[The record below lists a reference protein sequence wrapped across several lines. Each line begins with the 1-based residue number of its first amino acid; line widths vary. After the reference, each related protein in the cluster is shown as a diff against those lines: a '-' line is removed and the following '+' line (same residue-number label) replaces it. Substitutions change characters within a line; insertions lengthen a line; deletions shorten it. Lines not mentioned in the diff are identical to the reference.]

1 MNSLFRPLHLLRLLC
16 LVVALPALSADFG
29 EIRRGAEQL
38 YAEGSYARAREAYL
52 AADTNA
58 LPKAEARWVAFR
70 LADCQWRAAATA
82 RSTDGELIQ
91 AAKRALE
98 QLCPQDAPLIERDR
112 VWAEANES
120 LGELHART
128 GDNRDW
134 VRTRYTLALDWWAGQ
149 SDLEQARPRYLALIW
164 KWLRGVNQGRYYD
177 GSPGDIPPHL
187 LDNAVTI
194 AKDPNDLARA
204 HYFRAIARANDGQN
218 FDAMLQVEADF
229 QAALKPG
236 RTTDWYD
243 DALYQYATWLSQYGK
258 LVVGEEG
265 RWQRGPDLGRA
276 LETYGRLVRE
286 FKEGDTRHWRE
297 AGQQIDEIT
306 GVQLSLSVPG
316 VLLPGSET
324 QFFAN
329 WRNLKEVTYTLTP
342 VSLPRDV
349 KFTDA
354 KRSSGE
360 WLQFITPG
368 DAKALRRWSTE
379 TGDTGEHLPG
389 SRTFNLTNRL
399 ATGAYLLEA
408 KGGGQSARELVLVSD
423 ATLVLKTSGKQTLA
437 WFVDAL
443 TGKPIPEATVKL
455 WLHYY
460 DGSGDRPRWDSQEKT
475 TDAGGVAV
483 FDFSGR
489 NGDLFASARA
499 GDRQAFAVTGANAW
513 YARPDGW
520 KVYAFTD
527 RPAYRPGETAQWKL
541 TARRYADGSYSTPAN
556 LPLHY
561 EITDPR
567 GAKLTNGVVTLNDFG
582 SAWAATALTDQ
593 QPLGEYQVQFWE
605 DAKHERHVGGATLFR
620 LEEYKLPEF
629 EVKVLTPEEDAPG
642 GGKRKKSFR
651 LGDQVEIA
659 IQADYYFGGAVA
671 DASVEVVVRQAPF
684 NWYWPV
690 PYEFPWLHASAGDGF
705 QPGGGLRRGG
715 FRRPPYGGDQ
725 IVKRETLKTDAN
737 GRATLTLDSDVNGSD
752 LDFQVEARVTDAARR
767 EITANGSV
775 RVTRQRYSV
784 NARPANNLP
793 RPGDKVRVAFTAKD
807 ANDQPISVA
816 GTVRITREYWWEIW
830 LDSYGREVKGDALK
844 AAREKSTVWPPKPEP
859 GMKEWRLKSAGY
871 EQEAVATNT
880 VSLDAEGKGEL
891 TFTPAREGYYRFAW
905 SSPDAANLRVPALV
919 PRITT
924 EATVWVTTAR
934 TTDLGYRT
942 GGLELIVDADT
953 FRVGQTAP
961 VMLVGPGADRWVLF
975 TVEAGGLDSFQVV
988 HLTGTTRLLEL
999 PITER
1004 HVPNLWL
1011 GGALVNDRQLFTD
1024 EKEIVVPPTKNFLT
1038 VEVKS
1043 DRADYQP
1050 RDDGSFTVTT
1060 RDDQGRP
1067 VSAEVALSLVDESV
1081 FYIQPDYAG
1090 DPRPFFFGEKRGQ
1103 QIRTDSSFSQRQ
1115 FIRLV
1120 KSRLG
1125 DLRDD
1130 RQPQPEEE
1138 DEVKEDGEVF
1148 KKPKSITAL
1157 PMLSLA
1163 DAGEN
1168 AVYARRY
1175 DMSLPKRRA
1184 AASGP
1189 RGEIDKMAAG
1199 SALALGVPVQF
1210 AGRKLAA
1217 GIPASDVAEGE
1228 PAVVVRS
1235 DFRATAF
1242 WQPDVKTGADG
1253 TARVAVKYPESLTR
1267 WQATAR
1273 AVTTG
1278 SQVGWAKASARTRQP
1293 LILRLQT
1300 PRFLVVGDL
1309 AVVSVVINNN
1319 TAEPLTLT
1327 PKLAVEGAVI
1337 TGGFSRGEF
1346 IKEERGPVTV
1356 PANGE
1361 VRVNWAVSAQQA
1373 GKAKFTVSGH
1383 AGKFAD
1389 AMERVLPVE
1398 EHGIEKFLAKSG
1410 KATQGDVTVKLG
1422 LPARK
1427 PGSERLTVSVTPSL
1441 AVTMLDALPYLAD
1454 YPYGCTEQTL
1464 SRFLPA
1470 TIVRQT
1476 LRSLGLDAETAMAR
1490 TFGGIETNTAAAAQ
1504 PGGKKDLN
1512 QLNAMVAAGL
1522 DRLNDFQHADGGWG
1536 WWKEGESDAWMTAY
1550 VVWGLNLARQ
1560 ADVKVDNERL
1570 RRALVWLERHLVEAE
1585 NDPALQAWM
1594 LHALAVQHARVKAA
1608 SVGEF
1613 QAKALANLW
1622 NQRDQMNPYTRALF
1636 ALAAHH
1642 FGDHEKALAL
1652 VRALSDGVVR
1662 DDRPDAS
1669 VLLGNAGAGAPP
1681 TVHWGRETGWWSWSD
1696 GGVETT
1702 AFALR
1707 ALLAID
1713 PKNELVEPAAN
1724 WLLKNRRGAQWS
1736 NTRDTALVILA
1747 LNDYL
1752 RVTGELKGELDYEVI
1767 VNGQSL
1773 ARKRITPADI
1783 VSAPSVFTVDPKLV
1797 RDANEIRIVR
1807 HGGNA
1812 PVYFAVQAALF
1823 SAEEPVT
1830 PAGNELFV
1838 RRSYFKLVPRATL
1851 LKGTVFDRVPL
1862 NDGETVN
1869 SGERIETVLS
1879 VEAKNHYEYLLFE
1892 DLKPA
1897 GFEAVEVRSGGSL
1910 YAREVKRSAAP
1921 VTSASAGERD
1931 EFTGR
1936 TRWVYPEWRDRKAAL
1951 FVDHLPQGIWELRYE
1966 FRAETPGRF
1975 HALPVVAH
1983 AMYVPEIRA
1992 NSAELRVNV
2001 GEGK

>member
-1 MNSLFRPLHLLRLLC
+1 MNSLFPPLRLLRLLC
-16 LVVALPALSADFG
+16 LLAVLPAFAADFG
-29 EIRRGAEQL
+29 EIRRNAEQL
-38 YAEGSYARAREAYL
+38 YAEGSYAKAREAYL

-58 LPKAEARWVAFR
+58 LPKAEARWVVFR
-70 LADCQWRAAATA
+70 LADCQWRASATA
-82 RSTDGELIQ
+82 RGTDGEPIQ
-91 AAKRALE
+91 AARRVLE
-98 QLCPQDAPLIERDR
+98 QLSSQDAPPIERDR

-120 LGELHART
+120 IGELHART
-128 GDNRDW
+128 GENRDW
-134 VRTRYTLALDWWAGQ
+134 VGTRYTQALDWWAGQ
-149 SDLEQARPRYLALIW
+149 SDLEQARPRYLALVW
-164 KWLRGVNQGRYYD
+164 KWHHPAYMGRGFD
-177 GSPGDIPPHL
+177 GFWNEIPMNL
-187 LDNAVTI
+187 IDNAVTI
-194 AKDPNDLARA
+194 ARTPDDIARA
-204 HYFRAIARANDGQN
+204 HYLRAVAKAYETGN
-218 FDAMLQVEADF
+218 FDAMLQVEEDY
-229 QAALKPG
+229 QAAIKLGK
-236 RTTDWYD
+236 TTEWYD
-243 DALYQYATWLSQYGK
+243 DALFRYANWLGSYGK
-258 LVVGEEG
+258 LLIEEED
-265 RWQRGPDLGRA
+265 RWQRVPDYERA
-276 LETYGRLVRE
+276 LGLYRRLVQE
-286 FKEGDTRHWRE
+286 FKQGETRYWPQ
-297 AGQQIDEIT
+297 AKQQIEEIT
-306 GVQLSLSVPG
+306 AAHLGLSVPG

-324 QFFAN
+324 QFSVS
-329 WRNLKEVTYTLTP
+329 WRNVKEVTYTLRS

-349 KFTDA
+349 KFNDA

-360 WLQFITPG
+360 WLEFLSPG
-368 DAKALRRWSTE
+368 DAKVVQRGGIE
-379 TGDTGEHLPG
+379 TKDTGEHLPG
-389 SRTFNLTNRL
+389 SRTMNLTNRL

-408 KGGGQSARELVLVSD
+408 KGGGQTSRELVLVSD

-483 FDFSGR
+483 FDFNGR

-513 YARPDGW
+513 YERPDGW

-541 TARRYADGSYSTPAN
+541 TARRYANGTYSAPVN
-556 LPLHY
+556 MPLQY

-567 GAKLTNGVVTLNDFG
+567 GSKLTNGVVTLNDFG
-582 SAWAATALTDQ
+582 SAWADTALTDK
-593 QPLGEYQVQFWE
+593 QPLGEYQVSFWE
-605 DAKHERHVGGATLFR
+605 DAKHEHHVGGATLFR

-629 EVKVLTPEEDAPG
+629 EVKVLMPEEDAPG

-651 LGDQVEIA
+651 LGDRVEIA

-671 DASVEVVVRQAPF
+671 DASVEVIVRQAPF
-684 NWYWPV
+684 NWYWPM
-690 PYEFPWLHASAGDGF
+690 PYEFPWLHETAGGGF
-705 QPGGGLRRGG
+705 SSGFGLRRGG
-715 FRRPPYGGDQ
+715 YRGRNYGGDQ

-737 GRATLTLDSDVNGSD
+737 GRATLTLETDVNGSD

-767 EITANGSV
+767 EITANGNV
-775 RVTRQRYSV
+775 RVTRQRYAV
-784 NARPANNLP
+784 NAHPANNLP

-844 AAREKSTVWPPKPEP
+844 AAREKYAIWPPKPEP
-859 GMKEWRLKSAGY
+859 GMKDWRLKFAGY
-871 EQEAVATNT
+871 EHEDIATNT

-905 SSPDAANLRVPALV
+905 SSPDAANIRVPALV

-934 TTDLGYRT
+934 TTELGYRT

-961 VMLVGPGADRWVLF
+961 VMLVGPSADRWVLF
-975 TVEAGGLDSFQVV
+975 TVEAGELDSFQVV
-988 HLTGTTRLLEL
+988 HLTGTTKLLEV
-999 PITER
+999 PVTER
-1004 HVPNLWL
+1004 HVPNVWL

-1024 EKEIVVPPTKNFLT
+1024 DKEVVVPPTKNFLT
-1038 VEVKS
+1038 VEVKP

-1050 RDDGSFTVTT
+1050 REDGSLTVTT
-1060 RDDQGRP
+1060 RDDQGKP

-1081 FYIQPDYAG
+1081 FYIQSDYAG
-1090 DPRPFFFGEKRGQ
+1090 DPRQFFFGEKRGQ
-1103 QIRTDSSFSQRQ
+1103 QFRADSSFNQRQ
-1115 FIRLV
+1115 YVRLV
-1120 KSRLG
+1120 KSRLD

-1130 RQPQPEEE
+1130 RNPEPEEA
-1138 DEVKEDGEVF
+1138 VNAPSGEIQT
-1148 KKPKSITAL
+1148 KGL
-1157 PMLSLA
+1157 PWTVSASVNGFFGDKNVL
-1163 DAGEN
+1163 
-1168 AVYARRY
+1168 ARRY
-1175 DMSLPKRRA
+1175 GMIPLES
-1184 AASGP
+1184 
-1189 RGEIDKMAAG
+1189 KMAAANAPRMRMDSLAEG
-1199 SALALGVPVQF
+1199 ASAVLGLQV
-1210 AGRKLAA
+1210 AGRVLAGFSA
-1217 GIPASDVAEGE
+1217 GEVSAAE

-1337 TGGFSRGEF
+1337 TGGFIKGEF
-1346 IKEERGPVTV
+1346 VKEEAGPVTV

-1361 VRVNWAVSAQQA
+1361 ARVNWAVSAQQA
-1373 GKAKFTVSGH
+1373 GHAKCTVSGR
-1383 AGKFAD
+1383 AGKFSD
-1389 AMERVLPVE
+1389 AMERVLSVE

-1410 KATQGDVTVKLG
+1410 KATNGDVLVKLD

-1570 RRALVWLERHLVEAE
+1570 RRALVWLEHHLVEAE
-1585 NDPALQAWM
+1585 NDPALQTWM
-1594 LHALAVQHARVKAA
+1594 LHALAVQHARVKAIL
-1608 SVGEF
+1608 VGEF
-1613 QAKALANLW
+1613 ETKALLNLW
-1622 NQRDQMNPYTRALF
+1622 TQRDQMNPYTRSLF
-1636 ALAAHH
+1636 ALTVHH

-1662 DDRPDAS
+1662 DDKPDAS

-1702 AFALR
+1702 AFVLR

-1752 RVTGELKGELDYEVI
+1752 RVTGELKGELDYEVV

-1812 PVYFAVQAALF
+1812 PVYFAVQAAFF

-1862 NDGETVN
+1862 NEGETVN

-1879 VEAKNHYEYLLFE
+1879 IETKNNYEYLLFE

-1910 YAREVKRSAAP
+1910 YARELKRSAAP

-1936 TRWVYPEWRDRKAAL
+1936 TSWVYPEWRDRKAAM
-1951 FVDHLPQGIWELRYE
+1951 FVSRLPQGLWELRYE

-1975 HALPVVAH
+1975 HALPVVAD